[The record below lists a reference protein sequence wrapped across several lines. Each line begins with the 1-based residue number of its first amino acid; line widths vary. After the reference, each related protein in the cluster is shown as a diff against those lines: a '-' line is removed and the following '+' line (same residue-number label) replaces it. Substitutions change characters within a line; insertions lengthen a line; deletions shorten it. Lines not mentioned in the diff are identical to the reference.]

1 MKLANL
7 LEGYTDQ
14 LTDTVINLLGMAKLN
29 GITVISLTALQ
40 NNLKKENFDIDN
52 ESLIELL
59 GSIPLVQEANIKE
72 ITLKPSLA
80 MKTAKKSKDKMKASA
95 QKQLQKAINK

>member
-1 MKLANL
+1 
-7 LEGYTDQ
+7 
-14 LTDTVINLLGMAKLN
+14 
-29 GITVISLTALQ
+29 
-40 NNLKKENFDIDN
+40 
-52 ESLIELL
+52 
-59 GSIPLVQEANIKE
+59 VQEANIKE